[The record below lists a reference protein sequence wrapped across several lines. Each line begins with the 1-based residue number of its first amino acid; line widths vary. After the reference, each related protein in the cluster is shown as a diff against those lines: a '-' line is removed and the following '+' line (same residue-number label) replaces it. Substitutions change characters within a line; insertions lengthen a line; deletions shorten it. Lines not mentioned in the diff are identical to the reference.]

1 MEIFRPLG
9 FDKPLFF
16 TTLALLSFGLVMVFS
31 SSAILA
37 SDKYA
42 QTFHFLIHQL
52 IGAGMGLVLI
62 LIILFIKKPFYET
75 PSFIYGLLTLTFILL
90 SLCLVM
96 PAMGSTQRWIHFY
109 GLRFQPSELAK
120 ISLVLFIA
128 LQMEKKKDMLD
139 RASSLLFPLVIVFLT
154 ILLIIVEPD
163 YGTAILIFLICTM
176 LFFIGGL
183 KMAYFL
189 VLGVL
194 SSGLFALYL
203 FKAAYRMDRVMAFL
217 SPNSDPLG
225 TGFQAIQSKL
235 AVGCGGLFGVSI
247 GESTQKL
254 FFLPCAHT
262 DYIYAII
269 GEELGLL
276 GTLVTLLLF
285 VIILWRGL
293 VIARKAPTT
302 FSRIVAAGLTMAI
315 FTQTLLNIS
324 IVLGLGPP
332 TGLTLPLLSFGR
344 SSLICT
350 LFAIGLLLH
359 ISQRKKGSRR
369 KR

>member
-16 TTLALLSFGLVMVFS
+16 TTLVLLSFGLVMVFS

-52 IGAGMGLVLI
+52 IGAGMGLALI
-62 LIILFIKKPFYET
+62 MIILFIKRPFYET
-75 PSFIYGLLTLTFILL
+75 PYFIYGLLVLTLVLL
-90 SLCLVM
+90 ALCLVM
-96 PAMGSTQRWIHFY
+96 PAMGATQRWIHFY
-109 GLRFQPSELAK
+109 GMRFQPSELAK

-128 LQMEKKKDMLD
+128 LQLEKKKDELD
-139 RASSLLFPLVIVFLT
+139 RVSSLFFPLGIVFLG
-154 ILLIIVEPD
+154 ILLIIIEPD

-176 LFFIGGL
+176 LFFIGGV

-194 SSGLFALYL
+194 SSGLFALHL

-276 GTLVTLLLF
+276 GTLVTLFLF
-285 VIILWRGL
+285 VIVLWRGL

-302 FSRIVAAGLTMAI
+302 LSRIIAAGLTMAI
-315 FTQTLLNIS
+315 FAQALLNIS
-324 IVLGLGPP
+324 IVLGLSPP
-332 TGLTLPLLSFGR
+332 TGLTLPLMSFGR

-350 LFAIGLLLH
+350 LFAIGILLH
-359 ISQRKKGSRR
+359 ISQRKEGSRR